1 MRVLIA
7 CEFSGTVRDAF
18 IDRGHEA
25 MSCDILPAETPGP
38 HYLGDGWDLMIAH
51 PPCTY
56 LSRAGARWLYPVAG
70 QIDPARLEKGRQAR
84 AFFMDL
90 YHAPIQ
96 RVAIENPTPFKV
108 FELPAPS
115 QVIQPYEYGHPFSK
129 RTLLWLRGLEPLTPT
144 DVRSDFRPLLPSNTG
159 GAKRGQRATD
169 GARAGATRRRTFV
182 GIAAA
187 MAEQWGRACGPFA
200 S

>member
-38 HYLGDGWDLMIAH
+38 HYLGDVRDILGDGWDLMIAH

-56 LSRAGARWLYPVAG
+56 LSRAGERWLYPVAG

-90 YHAPIQ
+90 YHAP
-96 RVAIENPTPFKV
+96 
-108 FELPAPS
+108 
-115 QVIQPYEYGHPFSK
+115 IQPYEYGHPFSK

-187 MAEQWGRACGPFA
+187 MAEQWGRAC
-200 S
+200 

>member
-56 LSRAGARWLYPVAG
+56 LS
-70 QIDPARLEKGRQAR
+70 RLEKGRQAR